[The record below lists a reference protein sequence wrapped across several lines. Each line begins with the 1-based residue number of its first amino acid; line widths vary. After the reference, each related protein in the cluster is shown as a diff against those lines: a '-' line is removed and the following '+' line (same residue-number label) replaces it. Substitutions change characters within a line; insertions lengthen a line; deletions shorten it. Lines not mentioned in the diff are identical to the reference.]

1 MLMDWLYWHLLDQIA
16 TETDQSL
23 LIFSPFC
30 SLVSL
35 LMPAQCL
42 LVCTRILKETWR
54 NICLD
59 WKKTGSRGKAG
70 QNVVVQKSS
79 FKFPSNYWHHTR
91 SMPAIFF
98 AVSNLVQSSRYQA
111 GVIWLQSSQSIMDWL
126 HQAQTARQN
135 HARRSQMKKLLVL
148 SGFLDQ
154 KFAGNLKEVGQIVP
168 DSVRILLCLQKR
180 QNLVLSGSIWPA
192 SFNFPSNFWSRKPDR
207 TSNFLSGSVWHDFV
221 WLSGPWC
228 SQGIIL
234 DLNGLFEKGRRVGTK

>member
-1 MLMDWLYWHLLDQIA
+1 
-16 TETDQSL
+16 
-23 LIFSPFC
+23 
-30 SLVSL
+30 
-35 LMPAQCL
+35 
-42 LVCTRILKETWR
+42 
-54 NICLD
+54 
-59 WKKTGSRGKAG
+59 
-70 QNVVVQKSS
+70 
-79 FKFPSNYWHHTR
+79 
-91 SMPAIFF
+91 
-98 AVSNLVQSSRYQA
+98 
-111 GVIWLQSSQSIMDWL
+111 MDWL

-228 SQGIIL
+228 SQGITKTL
-234 DLNGLFEKGRRVGTK
+234 LFCTDYMQFNFLPCIFYREIAAMLYCSFKEIHRVSEMV